1 MSDKLSRREQT
12 IMNYKANGGNMKKAM
27 IDAGYSETYADRNS
41 RYLMGIIG
49 EQIKEDQKLIKSD
62 KIRSISDIQEWW
74 SSMLDNDD
82 VSDRDKIKC
91 SELLVKSQGGFV
103 DNLRVGGEVNNPMAG
118 LSTEELKKLVYDG

>member
-1 MSDKLSRREQT
+1 
-12 IMNYKANGGNMKKAM
+12 MNYKANGGNMKKAM

>member
-1 MSDKLSRREQT
+1 MSEKLSRRDQT

-41 RYLMGIIG
+41 RYLLGIIG
-49 EQIKEDQKLIKSD
+49 EQIKEEQNEIKSE
-62 KIRSISDIQEWW
+62 KIKTISDIQEWW
-74 SSMLDNDD
+74 SSMLDDAD

-103 DNLRVGGEVNNPMAG
+103 DRVNLNGAIPVVISGGD
-118 LSTEELKKLVYDG
+118 ELED